1 MRAKLSHTPIIGT
14 GGVSSG
20 QDGGRNADGRATVVG
35 VGSAI
40 YLRGENAIHII
51 RAELQQWMAAQNIA
65 RVAEL
70 HNRAH
75 REPLYAIAPSTPP
88 APNAA

>member
-1 MRAKLSHTPIIGT
+1 MLMAG
-14 GGVSSG
+14 
-20 QDGGRNADGRATVVG
+20 ATVVG

-40 YLRGENAIHII
+40 YQRGHNAIRMI

-65 RVAEL
+65 SVAEL

-75 REPLYAIAPSTPP
+75 REPLYAVTPSTPP
-88 APNAA
+88 APISA